1 MRLDPGGER
10 LSPFEMRPAL
20 PLRIDRAATLLG
32 GEEVVDDAIDEDDWQ
47 DQQQRVA
54 QQVRLAGPWRRNF
67 SIRCEEC
74 PRATSGGVAPATDA
88 AVSSSQRSPVNASSA

>member
-32 GEEVVDDAIDEDDWQ
+32 GEEVVDDAIDVWYDDHLGSEDSCEDDREPA
-47 DQQQRVA
+47 DSVLAEDRAVA
-54 QQVRLAGPWRRNF
+54 EDIRREMT
-67 SIRCEEC
+67 IDEY
-74 PRATSGGVAPATDA
+74 
-88 AVSSSQRSPVNASSA
+88 RS